1 MRRWDLIG
9 HRRTLYLISLLV
21 VLGAAAAL
29 LGNAAAGRP
38 PLNWG
43 VDFTGGTLLLL
54 RFQDRTVTTAH
65 VRAALAPLRLGE
77 AVIQQTP
84 GTGDTSIRT
93 RPLSAAERTRVLQ
106 ALRDAVGPFTV
117 LGVDDVGPKIGREL
131 RNIAI
136 LGVAIGLALQVIYVT
151 IRFRSWHF
159 ALAADVA
166 LVHDVLVVLG
176 AFALTRATVDSA
188 FVAVLL
194 TVVGYSINDTIV
206 VFDRIRENLNLRT
219 REPFGELV
227 NRSILESLV
236 RSIGTSVT
244 TLLAIGAVYVFGGP
258 TIRDFAFGLCVA
270 VLTGAYSSIGV
281 ASPLLVELVTWAER
295 RAAVPSPTPT
305 GSRTEVAAAGSRRTR
320 RSQRV

>member
-9 HRRTLYLISLLV
+9 HRRFLYLASLV
-21 VLGAAAAL
+21 IVLGALGAL
-29 LGNAAAGRP
+29 GGNMAAGRP

-54 RFQDRTVTTAH
+54 RFQDRTVTTAR
-65 VRAALAPLRLGE
+65 VRAALAPLGLRE

-84 GTGDTSIRT
+84 HTADVSIRT
-93 RPLSAAERTRVLQ
+93 PPLTVAERNEVLQ
-106 ALRDAVGPFTV
+106 TLRRTVGPFTV
-117 LGVDDVGPKIGREL
+117 LSVDDVGPKIGREL

-219 REPFGELV
+219 REPFEELV

-236 RSIGTSVT
+236 RSLGTSIT

-281 ASPLLVELVTWAER
+281 ASPLLVDLHAWAER
-295 RAAVPSPTPT
+295 KAAAQAAAPA
-305 GSRTEVAAAGSRRTR
+305 GSRAEVAAVRSRRGR
-320 RSQRV
+320 GS

>member
-1 MRRWDLIG
+1 MKRWDLIG
-9 HRRTLYLISLLV
+9 HRRYLYLASLLV
-21 VLGAAAAL
+21 VLLAGAALA
-29 LGNAAAGRP
+29 GNMAVGRP

-54 RFQDRTVTTAH
+54 RFEDRTVTTGR
-65 VRAALAPLRLGE
+65 VRSVLTPLRLGE
-77 AVIQQTP
+77 AMIQQTP
-84 GTGDTSIRT
+84 GTGDVSIRT
-93 RPLSAAERTRVLQ
+93 RYLSAAERNQVLG
-106 ALRDAVGPFTV
+106 ALRRGVGPFMV
-117 LGVDDVGPKIGREL
+117 LSVDDVGPKIGREL

-136 LGVAIGLALQVIYVT
+136 LGVVIGLILQVVYVT
-151 IRFRSWHF
+151 IRFRSWHY

-219 REPFGELV
+219 REPFPELV

-236 RSIGTSVT
+236 RSLGTSAT

-281 ASPLLVELVTWAER
+281 ASPLLVDLAVRGERMALVAPGAPSSARAET
-295 RAAVPSPTPT
+295 V
-305 GSRTEVAAAGSRRTR
+305 EAGSRRGR
-320 RSQRV
+320 RTSRV

>member
-9 HRRTLYLISLLV
+9 HRRSLYLASLLI
-21 VLGAAAAL
+21 VLIAGAALA
-29 LGNAAAGRP
+29 GNMAAGRP

-54 RFQDRTVTTAH
+54 RFEDRTVTTGE
-65 VRAALAPLRLGE
+65 VRTALTPLRLGE
-77 AVIQQTP
+77 SVIQQTP
-84 GTGDTSIRT
+84 GTADVSIRT
-93 RPLSAAERTRVLQ
+93 RPLSVAERNRVLEV
-106 ALRDAVGPFTV
+106 LRKAVGPFTV
-117 LGVDDVGPKIGREL
+117 LSVDDVGPKIGREL

-136 LGVAIGLALQVIYVT
+136 LGVVIGLALQVIYVT
-151 IRFRSWHF
+151 VRFRSWHY

-206 VFDRIRENLNLRT
+206 VFDRIRENLSLRT
-219 REPFGELV
+219 REPFPELV
-227 NRSILESLV
+227 NRSILESLL
-236 RSIGTSVT
+236 RSLGTSVT

-258 TIRDFAFGLCVA
+258 TVRDFAFGLCVA

-281 ASPLLVELVTWAER
+281 ASPLLVDLVAHAER
-295 RAAVPSPTPT
+295 KASVAAGAPPVP
-305 GSRTEVAAAGSRRTR
+305 RTEAVGAGSRRGR
-320 RSQRV
+320 RSSRD

>member
-9 HRRTLYLISLLV
+9 HRRYLYLASLLI
-21 VLGAAAAL
+21 VLLAGAALA
-29 LGNAAAGRP
+29 GNALSGRP

-54 RFQDRTVTTAH
+54 RFEDRTVTTGK
-65 VRAALAPLRLGE
+65 VRSVLAPLRLGE

-84 GTGDTSIRT
+84 GTADISIRT
-93 RPLSAAERTRVLQ
+93 RPLSVAERNRVLG
-106 ALRDAVGPFTV
+106 ALRNAMGPFTV
-117 LGVDDVGPKIGREL
+117 LSVDDVGPKIGREL

-136 LGVAIGLALQVIYVT
+136 LGVAIGLALQVVYVT
-151 IRFRSWHF
+151 LRFRSWHY

-206 VFDRIRENLNLRT
+206 VFDRIRENLNLRA
-219 REPFGELV
+219 REPFPELV
-227 NRSILESLV
+227 NRSVLESLV
-236 RSIGTSVT
+236 RSLGTSIT

-281 ASPLLVELVTWAER
+281 ASPLLVDLTTRAER
-295 RAAVPSPTPT
+295 RAL
-305 GSRTEVAAAGSRRTR
+305 VAATA
-320 RSQRV
+320 